1 MLRSVGRLMAKE
13 NIVLI
18 FWAEILLVVTLFYR
32 FIVVPLDK
40 SVQGREERE
49 VSQFLTVIHR

>member
-1 MLRSVGRLMAKE
+1 MAKE

-18 FWAEILLVVTLFYR
+18 FWAEILHVVTLFYR